1 MKNSWILNWL
11 SEQPYSKKTSR
22 FSVSTSILRA
32 GQRLPGEGLDANLP
46 PVYFLPSP
54 GMHFFT
60 YKKRLVWMTRERPGT
75 SSPAAAVAN
84 SSAMLERIQISTFGQ
99 SRDLLQ
105 NLVYEAQKKFI
116 DRDKSR
122 TVVFAADQYGAWRR
136 TRSRPKRPLSTIVIP
151 SNVKVKMVEDAKDF
165 LCQENWYSDRGIPY
179 RRGYLL
185 FGTPGS
191 GKTSFVYSL
200 AVGLS
205 ISFIILNRIE
215 LIIF

>member
-1 MKNSWILNWL
+1 M
-11 SEQPYSKKTSR
+11 T
-22 FSVSTSILRA
+22 
-32 GQRLPGEGLDANLP
+32 
-46 PVYFLPSP
+46 

-60 YKKRLVWMTRERPGT
+60 YKNRLVWLVRERPGT
-75 SSPAAAVAN
+75 SSPAAAVSN
-84 SSAMLERIQISTFGQ
+84 SNAMLERIQISTFGR

-105 NLVYEAQKKFI
+105 SLIFEAQKVFI

-151 SNVKVKMVEDAKDF
+151 TNVKKRLVEDAQDF
-165 LCQENWYSDRGIPY
+165 FVSEQWYSDRGIPY

-185 FGTPGS
+185 YGTPGS

-200 AVGLS
+200 AVSYFVEGKKKA
-205 ISFIILNRIE
+205 ISC
-215 LIIF
+215 

>member
-1 MKNSWILNWL
+1 M
-11 SEQPYSKKTSR
+11 SEQPYSQKTSR

-54 GMHFFT
+54 GIHFFT

-151 SNVKVKMVEDAKDF
+151 NNVKIKMVEDAKDF

-205 ISFIILNRIE
+205 TTFIILNWIE